1 MSNIRAIRTEADY
14 KAALARVDALMDA
27 DFGTQEGEEL
37 DVLIDLIELYEVR
50 HVPMVFDGARGVA
63 LSDGAS
69 RISGARPDPLSA
81 VGRKCPRSCP
91 ASAL

>member
-50 HVPMVFDGARGVA
+50 HVPMG
-63 LSDGAS
+63 
-69 RISGARPDPLSA
+69 
-81 VGRKCPRSCP
+81 
-91 ASAL
+91 